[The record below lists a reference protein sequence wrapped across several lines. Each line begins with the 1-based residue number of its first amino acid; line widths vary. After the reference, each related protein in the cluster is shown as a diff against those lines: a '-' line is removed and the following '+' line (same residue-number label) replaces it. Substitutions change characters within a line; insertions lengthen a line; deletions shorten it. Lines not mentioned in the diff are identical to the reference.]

1 MHYITAAVKT
11 AIIFMDDLNEM
22 ANLHSAGSMGRQN
35 SPFSDL
41 PSHRNETDLTGDF
54 IKKWAVPFY
63 MEIGK
68 YGNEACIEAI
78 KNIKSE
84 ITPEVCLLLL
94 GDFNWRT
101 RGVGAYFAAVKGYTD
116 LIDIIGIH
124 LLKSELCCVG
134 HIYTLVLTYFN
145 TPQSIDYLNR
155 FLSYYLTAANLHQ
168 DPKIV
173 IEAILYLDKINGTNN
188 YGEQFNKWKLFEE
201 KQKPI
206 EDQTVLALA
215 KYLKT
220 EQGESV
226 ANEFLQSVSA
236 EKNKRAANFTTQYF
250 DDQIPILVALNQY

>member
-1 MHYITAAVKT
+1 MHYITAEVKT
-11 AIIFMDDLNEM
+11 TIIIMDDLNEM
-22 ANLHSAGSMGRQN
+22 TNLHSAGAMGRQN

-41 PSHRNETDLTGDF
+41 PSHRNDTDLTGDF

-68 YGNEACIEAI
+68 YDNEACIEAI
-78 KNIKSE
+78 KKIKNE

-94 GDFNWRT
+94 GDLNWRT

-145 TPQSIDYLNR
+145 TPKSIDYLNR

-173 IEAILYLDKINGTNN
+173 IEAILYQDKINGTNN
-188 YGEQFNKWKLFEE
+188 YNEQYNKWKLFEE
-201 KQKPI
+201 KEKPI

-215 KYLKT
+215 KYFKT
-220 EQGESV
+220 DQGEDA
-226 ANEFLQSVSA
+226 ANKFLQSVSE
-236 EKNKRAANFTTQYF
+236 EKNKMVGNFTTQYF
-250 DDQIPILVALNQY
+250 DDQIRILVALNQY